1 MALDVAAA
9 AGEAETAEED
19 RPEAGDPF
27 SVVVDGVA
35 LDSSF
40 PLATMR
46 QACSALGLG
55 RSGGKVKCP
64 ERIKK
69 HLERQELSAQNQAEV
84 PLRKDDARVA
94 VSPPVPTEPSSRQ
107 IML

>member
-1 MALDVAAA
+1 MALDVAA

-19 RPEAGDPF
+19 RPVARPF

-35 LDSSF
+35 LGSSF

-69 HLERQELSAQNQAEV
+69 HLECQELSAQNQAEV
-84 PLRKDDARVA
+84 QLRKDDARVA